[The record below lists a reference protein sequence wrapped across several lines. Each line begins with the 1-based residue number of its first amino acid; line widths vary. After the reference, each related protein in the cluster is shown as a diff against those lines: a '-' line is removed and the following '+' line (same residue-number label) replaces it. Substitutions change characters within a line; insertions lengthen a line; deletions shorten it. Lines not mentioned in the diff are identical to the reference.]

1 LYKGKKKV
9 GYPIHPYPTK
19 TGINLLLTLNPVHM
33 EKMHTIHARES
44 MVLTI
49 ITALLYFSTIMMFA
63 YLFTMS

>member
-1 LYKGKKKV
+1 
-9 GYPIHPYPTK
+9 
-19 TGINLLLTLNPVHM
+19 M

-49 ITALLYFSTIMMFA
+49 ITSLLYFSSIMMFA

>member
-1 LYKGKKKV
+1 
-9 GYPIHPYPTK
+9 
-19 TGINLLLTLNPVHM
+19 M

-63 YLFTMS
+63 YLFTMSW